1 MLQRRKAVAELMA
14 YRGDSLV
21 VSSLGNPTYDLA
33 AAGDTPANFYLW
45 GAMGG
50 APAVGL
56 GLALAQPGRRV
67 VVLAGDGEM
76 MMALGSL
83 ATISVQ
89 RPDNLALL
97 VLDNQAFAETGSQT
111 GLTASG
117 IDLVAM
123 AAAAGFR
130 HTLGIRDES
139 GIPAMAAMLFR
150 QPGPVFGKLEI
161 AMSDDAKVFPE
172 WKGDILANRTRR
184 FANARVGAQPAKH
197 NADL

>member
-1 MLQRRKAVAELMA
+1 
-14 YRGDSLV
+14 
-21 VSSLGNPTYDLA
+21 
-33 AAGDTPANFYLW
+33 
-45 GAMGG
+45 
-50 APAVGL
+50 
-56 GLALAQPGRRV
+56 
-67 VVLAGDGEM
+67 
-76 MMALGSL
+76 
-83 ATISVQ
+83 VQ

-117 IDLVAM
+117 IDLAAM

-139 GIPAMAAMLFR
+139 GIPDMAELIFR

-172 WKGDILANRTRR
+172 WKGEVLAQRTHSYLQTS
-184 FANARVGAQPAKH
+184 A
-197 NADL
+197 